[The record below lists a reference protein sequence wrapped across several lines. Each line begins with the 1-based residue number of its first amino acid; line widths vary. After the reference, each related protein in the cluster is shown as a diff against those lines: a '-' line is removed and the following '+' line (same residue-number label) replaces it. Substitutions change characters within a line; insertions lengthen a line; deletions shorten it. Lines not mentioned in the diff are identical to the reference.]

1 MFDRSARNTNTP
13 FALALVL
20 GAGLLAS
27 CSLDSGGLCS
37 RAVSA
42 PSYTVR
48 FAQGLDNFS
57 EDQYTA
63 LRLDTLSVRD
73 TLVDVLEVA
82 PDSAPAASVLTK
94 VDVFIAAMDA
104 ANWDVT
110 VALAD
115 QDANEAAADLGSAT
129 TLADANQVDALVIE
143 QCGLPA
149 TIAPNGEPPQTLPSP
164 WIAPP
169 DATEPESPLVADDS
183 EIYALGEV
191 VGTLFA
197 LTLDQDQVM
206 CLGEQLVS
214 VVDKS
219 DATSNAAQYKKQFQV
234 AFDACGIE
242 FTVPLD

>member
-1 MFDRSARNTNTP
+1 MVDHPAR
-13 FALALVL
+13 ASLATRVVVTLVGL
-20 GAGLLAS
+20 GFLAS
-27 CSLDSGGLCS
+27 CSLGSDDLCA
-37 RAVSA
+37 RAVSV

-63 LRLDTLSVRD
+63 LRLDTLNARD
-73 TLVDVLEVA
+73 TLVDVLEA
-82 PDSAPAASVLTK
+82 DPDSAPAASVLTK
-94 VDVFIAAMDA
+94 IDRFVSAMDT
-104 ANWDVT
+104 ANWDVS
-110 VALAD
+110 VALGDREATNA
-115 QDANEAAADLGSAT
+115 ANELGSAT
-129 TLADANQVDALVIE
+129 TLSEANQVDALVIE

-149 TIAPNGEPPQTLPSP
+149 TLPPNGEPPQTLPAP

-169 DATEPESPLVADDS
+169 DATEPESPLVEDDS

-197 LTLDQDQVM
+197 LTLDREQVM
-206 CLGEQLVS
+206 CLGEELVN

-234 AFDACGIE
+234 AFDACGID